1 MYPILSKIGSFN
13 KKKKKNMQNSTMH
26 FNIFFPKHFYIK
38 GMSCI
43 MVTLSGQLHQKK
55 LHQILCVT

>member
-1 MYPILSKIGSFN
+1 
-13 KKKKKNMQNSTMH
+13 MQNSTMH

-43 MVTLSGQLHQKK
+43 MVTLSVQLHQKK